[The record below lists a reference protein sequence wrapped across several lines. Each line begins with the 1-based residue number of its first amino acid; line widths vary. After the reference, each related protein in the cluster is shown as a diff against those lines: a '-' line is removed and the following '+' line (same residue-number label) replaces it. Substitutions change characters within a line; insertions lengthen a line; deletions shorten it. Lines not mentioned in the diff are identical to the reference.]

1 MPSMARNKEFDYDD
15 KLEIVRNLFWEK
27 GYNSTSM
34 HDIVETMNLNRSSIY
49 DTYGNKRDLF
59 LKCLSN
65 YASFKENQYLTA
77 SKMKEKAIEAL
88 EFVIRD
94 VVDQT
99 LTDNKSCLIVKTI
112 FEVAPFDE
120 EIKLLLS
127 NRGKSLQLILEDLI
141 IQAQKDGDIKSKR
154 DANIIARYILSS
166 FSTYWSHYILSNNKK
181 EVIEMVDF
189 MTEQIKL

>member
-1 MPSMARNKEFDYDD
+1 MARNKEFDYDD

-27 GYNSTSM
+27 GYNATSM

-65 YASFKENQYLTA
+65 YASFKENQYLKA
-77 SKMKEKAIEAL
+77 SKAKEKAIEAL
-88 EFVIRD
+88 EYVIRD
-94 VVDQT
+94 VVEQT

-120 EIKLLLS
+120 EIKLLLQK
-127 NRGKSLQLILEDLI
+127 RGNTLQSILEDLI

-189 MTEQIKL
+189 MTEQIRQ

>member
-1 MPSMARNKEFDYDD
+1 MARNKEFDYDD

-65 YASFKENQYLTA
+65 YASFKENQYLRA

-88 EFVIRD
+88 EYVIHD

-120 EIKLLLS
+120 EVKLLLS
-127 NRGKSLQLILEDLI
+127 NRGKSLQLILQDLI

-154 DANIIARYILSS
+154 DASIIARYILSS

-181 EVIEMVDF
+181 EVMEMVDF
-189 MTEQIKL
+189 MTEQIRK

>member
-1 MPSMARNKEFDYDD
+1 MARNKEFDYDD

-27 GYNSTSM
+27 GYNATSM

-65 YASFKENQYLTA
+65 YASFKENQYLKA
-77 SKMKEKAIEAL
+77 SKAKEKAIEAL
-88 EFVIRD
+88 EYVIRD
-94 VVDQT
+94 VVEQT

-120 EIKLLLS
+120 EIKLLLQK
-127 NRGKSLQLILEDLI
+127 RGNTLQSILEDLI

-181 EVIEMVDF
+181 EVIEMVNF
-189 MTEQIKL
+189 MTEQLRQ